1 MQELIRQK
9 LFAAIQDILSC
20 PANETFSK
28 FSHDMIQWQGKGLR
42 ATLCLEC
49 GRSLGADIDALVRRA
64 AVVEIFHLATLLH
77 DDVLDEA
84 SHRRGKRV
92 PHTSWGTVNVVL
104 WGDYAVACALA
115 ELSSLDDRNADRY
128 INESLRE
135 MIIKETEQQLRRSDW
150 SMQLDEYIDIAMG
163 KTGELFAIAAYLGA
177 QAAGTDDD
185 MRIAAGETGCI
196 IGAAYQCID
205 DLYDLLPGSTDNDKN
220 VWQDLPR
227 GIMTLPTILAL
238 QKPAFSASE
247 TLTAI
252 SCEEWLAQLIQE
264 NVIEDIRDFVC
275 GLTES
280 ADAQWAEI
288 SDTPLTLPG
297 MIREKLDRIITR
309 LIKDF

>member
-1 MQELIRQK
+1 MQEVIRQK
-9 LFAAIQDILSC
+9 LCAAIQDILSC
-20 PANETFSK
+20 PTNETFSQ
-28 FSHDMIQWQGKGLR
+28 FSRDMIQRQGKGFR
-42 ATLCLEC
+42 AMLCLEC
-49 GRSLGADIDALVRRA
+49 GRSLGADIDVLVRRA

-84 SHRRGKRV
+84 SHRRGECV
-92 PHTSWGTVNVVL
+92 PHSSWGTVNVVL

-115 ELSSLDDRNADRY
+115 ELSELDDREADRY

-135 MIIKETEQQLRRSDW
+135 MIVKETEQQLRRSDW

-177 QAAGTDDD
+177 QAAGSDNDT
-185 MRIAAGETGCI
+185 RIAAGETGCI
-196 IGAAYQCID
+196 IGAAYQCVD
-205 DLYDLLPGSTDNDKN
+205 DLYDLLPGSTDTDKN

-238 QKPAFSASE
+238 QKPAFNKSE
-247 TLTAI
+247 SLTAV
-252 SCEEWLAQLIQE
+252 SSEEWLKRLIRE

-288 SDTPLTLPG
+288 SDTPLLLPG
-297 MIREKLDRIITR
+297 TIRETLDRIIHK
-309 LIKDF
+309 LI